1 MMKDQAE
8 RLRLKMQGIKKT
20 KALAVLS
27 GKGGVGKSH
36 FSINFA
42 LSLHKLGYKV
52 LLFDMDVGMG
62 NVEILMGISTQ
73 YTIADVLHGNVSVQE
88 AVSKS
93 SYGIDILS
101 GGTGLNTLV
110 EMDEGDITHLLSQFD
125 VSFVQYDYVIFDMG
139 AGMAKSVLSF
149 LKAADEI
156 VVLITPEPTSLMDGY
171 ASVKFMMMESL
182 KGPYNVV
189 INKTS
194 SLREGEIVFGRINK
208 VTEKF
213 LNGQLSYLGRIPT
226 DSAVTKATMKQ
237 VPFSVL
243 YPNGKATKAVEEL
256 VASFVNPSSTQS
268 SKGGF
273 LARLK
278 HQFLEKRE
286 RL

>member
-1 MMKDQAE
+1 
-8 RLRLKMQGIKKT
+8 
-20 KALAVLS
+20 
-27 GKGGVGKSH
+27 
-36 FSINFA
+36 
-42 LSLHKLGYKV
+42 
-52 LLFDMDVGMG
+52 MG
-62 NVEILMGISTQ
+62 NVEILMGRSTQ
-73 YTIADVLHGNVSVQE
+73 YTIADVLHGNVAVQE

-139 AGMAKSVLSF
+139 AGMSKSVLSF

-156 VVLITPEPTSLMDGY
+156 VVIIT
-171 ASVKFMMMESL
+171 MMESL

-213 LNGQLSYLGRIPT
+213 SNGQLSYLGRIPT
-226 DSAVTKATMKQ
+226 DSAVTKAAMKQ

-256 VASFVNPSSTQS
+256 AASFVNPSSTQS